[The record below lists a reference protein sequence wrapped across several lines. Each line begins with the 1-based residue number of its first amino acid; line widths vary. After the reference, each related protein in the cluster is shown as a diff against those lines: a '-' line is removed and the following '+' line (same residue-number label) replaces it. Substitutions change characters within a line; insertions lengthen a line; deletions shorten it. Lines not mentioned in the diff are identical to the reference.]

1 MRYAIKAIFT
11 DQEGRESGLTYYDEK
26 LFYSEGE
33 AIEAINSPYG
43 DDLVSA
49 SMLDCETAPDLV
61 GLMFHDLVPYL
72 LGGN

>member
-11 DQEGRESGLTYYDEK
+11 DQDGKESGLTYYDETV
-26 LFYSEGE
+26 FNSESE

-49 SMLDCETAPDLV
+49 SIIDCETAPDLV
-61 GLMFHDLVPYL
+61 GLMFSDLVPYL